1 MKKRV
6 EYTQVS
12 GNGKYNTFGDRM
24 YYKDI
29 VWSIQRCIVNI
40 GLWMKKNGVSTGIDI
55 RSSLT
60 GQVTGTDKN
69 GRQSDLENAVLV
81 SLGMTNTLRE
91 FNGPRSDDMVM
102 KREMLNEIN
111 QQGYVTINSLTNDVT
126 NKTTLNTVNTYLLG
140 MGIKSDLVTKGL
152 MIKQTLKED
161 I

>member
-1 MKKRV
+1 
-6 EYTQVS
+6 
-12 GNGKYNTFGDRM
+12 
-24 YYKDI
+24 
-29 VWSIQRCIVNI
+29 
-40 GLWMKKNGVSTGIDI
+40 
-55 RSSLT
+55 
-60 GQVTGTDKN
+60 
-69 GRQSDLENAVLV
+69 
-81 SLGMTNTLRE
+81 MTNTLRE